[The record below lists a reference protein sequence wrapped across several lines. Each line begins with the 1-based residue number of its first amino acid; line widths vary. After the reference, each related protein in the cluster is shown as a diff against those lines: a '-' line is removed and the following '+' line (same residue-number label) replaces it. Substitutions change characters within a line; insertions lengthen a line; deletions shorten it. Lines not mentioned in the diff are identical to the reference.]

1 MKMILNGASKFYQP
15 ITLTEIEE
23 EKNMEITNEIIK
35 QKKVFTPST
44 MEVKV
49 FTPSTMEVK
58 AFLKIKELA
67 SKQSLNE
74 FEIITMV
81 QLQDFIKTSYRS
93 RLTQM

>member
-15 ITLTEIEE
+15 VTLTEME
-23 EKNMEITNEIIK
+23 EKNMEITNGIMK
-35 QKKVFTPST
+35 QKKA
-44 MEVKV
+44 

-67 SKQSLNE
+67 TKQSLNE

-93 RLTQM
+93 RLDQM

>member
-1 MKMILNGASKFYQP
+1 MKQILNAFFFALSYFSIIP
-15 ITLTEIEE
+15 VFV
-23 EKNMEITNEIIK
+23 KNMEITNGIMK
-35 QKKVFTPST
+35 QR
-44 MEVKV
+44 KV

-58 AFLKIKELA
+58 AFLKIKELE

>member
-23 EKNMEITNEIIK
+23 EKNMEITNGIMK
-35 QKKVFTPST
+35 QK
-44 MEVKV
+44 KV

-58 AFLKIKELA
+58 AFLKIKELE

-81 QLQDFIKTSYRS
+81 QLQDFIKTSDSS
-93 RLTQM
+93 RLTLM

>member
-35 QKKVFTPST
+35 QKKVFIPST
-44 MEVKV
+44 MK
-49 FTPSTMEVK
+49 VK

>member
-35 QKKVFTPST
+35 QKKVFI
-44 MEVKV
+44 
-49 FTPSTMEVK
+49 PSTMEVK

-81 QLQDFIKTSYRS
+81 QLQDIIKTSYRS